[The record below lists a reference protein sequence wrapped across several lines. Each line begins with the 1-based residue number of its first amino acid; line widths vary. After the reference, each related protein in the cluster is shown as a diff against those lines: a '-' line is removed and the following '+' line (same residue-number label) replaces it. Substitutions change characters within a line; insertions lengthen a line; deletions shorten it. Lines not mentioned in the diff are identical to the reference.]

1 MVPRVCIVLALFATL
16 IRPPALAEAR
26 FVAQTP
32 AISATS
38 ALLMDARTGRVLYAL
53 APDIRRPPASTTK
66 VLTALL
72 VAEALSPDTLV
83 PISRRAAVERSGA
96 AIGLEVGERW
106 TAGELMRAMLM
117 HSANDAAVALAEAV
131 AGSVE
136 EFAQRMNA
144 RAQALGAR
152 NSNFVTPHGRHNPQH
167 YSTAHDLA
175 LIGRESLRAPW
186 IAKIARSQTWKL
198 HGKLYRGRRRTRLV
212 INTNSLLWR
221 YPGADG
227 IKTGWILESGPCL
240 VASATR
246 GGWQLIAV
254 VLNTRT
260 QGQSFRDAAA
270 LLDFGFGA
278 FTRARAA
285 SRGEVVGTI
294 SIPNAR
300 WPLVVAAAEDAMVV
314 APRNAAVS
322 RSIQLTKSRAPIARG
337 EAVGALVLTS
347 GGVEVG
353 RVPVVAAEAIPSR
366 WLLGRV
372 WQWLRGL
379 VNSGE

>member
-1 MVPRVCIVLALFATL
+1 MVPRVCIAFALIATL
-16 IRPPALAEAR
+16 IGPPALAEAQS
-26 FVAQTP
+26 VVQPP
-32 AISATS
+32 AVGATS
-38 ALLMDARTGRVLYAL
+38 ALLMDARTGHVLYSL

-66 VLTALL
+66 MLTALL
-72 VAEALSPDTLV
+72 VSEALSPDTRV
-83 PISRRAAVERSGA
+83 QISRRASVERSGA
-96 AIGLEVGERW
+96 AIGMEVGERW

-136 EFAQRMNA
+136 EFAERMNA
-144 RAQALGAR
+144 RARALGAR

-167 YSTAHDLA
+167 YSTARDLA

-186 IAKIARSQTWKL
+186 IAKIVSSQTWKL
-198 HGKLYRGRRRTRLV
+198 RGKLYRGRRRTRLV

-254 VLNTRT
+254 VMNTRT

-270 LLDFGFGA
+270 LLDYGFGA
-278 FTRARAA
+278 FTRVRAA
-285 SRGEVVGTI
+285 SRGESVGTVRI
-294 SIPNAR
+294 RNSR
-300 WPLVVAAAEDAMVV
+300 WPLVVTAAEDAIVV
-314 APRNAAVS
+314 APRNSPVS
-322 RSIQLTKSRAPIARG
+322 RNIQLTKSRAPIARG
-337 EAVGALVLTS
+337 EVVGALVLTS

-366 WLLGRV
+366 WLPGRV
-372 WQWLRGL
+372 WQWLRNL

>member
-1 MVPRVCIVLALFATL
+1 MVPRVCIALALFATL
-16 IRPPALAEAR
+16 ICPPALAEAR
-26 FVAQTP
+26 FVAQPP
-32 AISATS
+32 AVSAMA
-38 ALLMDARTGRVLYAL
+38 ALLMDARTGHVLYSL
-53 APDIRRPPASTTK
+53 AADIRRPPASTTK
-66 VLTALL
+66 MLTALL
-72 VAEALSPDTLV
+72 VAEALSPDTRV
-83 PISRRAAVERSGA
+83 QISRRASVERSGA
-96 AIGLEVGERW
+96 AIGMEVGERW

-136 EFAQRMNA
+136 EFAERMNA
-144 RAQALGAR
+144 RARALGAR
-152 NSNFVTPHGRHNPQH
+152 NSNFVTPHGRHSPQH
-167 YSTAHDLA
+167 YSTARDLA
-175 LIGRESLRAPW
+175 LIGRESLRMPW
-186 IAKIARSQTWKL
+186 IAKIVGSQTWKL

-254 VLNTRT
+254 VMNTRT

-270 LLDFGFGA
+270 LLEYGFGA
-278 FTRARAA
+278 FTRVRAA
-285 SRGEVVGTI
+285 SRGESVGTVPI
-294 SIPNAR
+294 RNSR
-300 WPLVVAAAEDAMVV
+300 WPLVVAAAEDAIVV
-314 APRNAAVS
+314 APRNSPVS
-322 RSIQLTKSRAPIARG
+322 RNIQLTKSRAPIARG
-337 EAVGALVLTS
+337 EVVGALVLTS

-372 WQWLRGL
+372 WQWLRNL